1 MQGNSD
7 SANDNLVSAYR
18 TSAQGG
24 KGCLE
29 NGCSKKALGTLHK
42 PLNWNSQYID
52 S

>member
-1 MQGNSD
+1 MQGNID
-7 SANDNLVSAYR
+7 SPNDNLVSAYR

-24 KGCLE
+24 EGCLE
-29 NGCSKKALGTLHK
+29 DGSSKKASGTLHK

>member
-1 MQGNSD
+1 MQGNID
-7 SANDNLVSAYR
+7 SPNDNLVSAYR

-24 KGCLE
+24 EGCLE
-29 NGCSKKALGTLHK
+29 DGGSKKASGTLHK